1 MSKSDR
7 IPPESR
13 GTRILCLCDK
23 FVAKFTVSTSGACSS
38 SFKRKEQVLIRLFLF
53 VWCMCV
59 MSVHAFELPPGYVY
73 DHEVAIPGYGKR
85 VVYRHPE
92 TKMVKVEL
100 VAEKTSFAR
109 TSVGGSANAIAKSSF
124 SNPPLQ
130 QKNLQRP
137 SFATLLAERERNRG
151 KFAPHPEIQPRQE
164 IAKVVPPRVEPSV
177 PAHVYGNDSEAYIMA
192 LNIYHE
198 SASLRGKNDIG
209 WRSVAGVVFNRLG
222 DPRFPKTIEAVIKE
236 VQGGVCA
243 FSWRC
248 DHISDR
254 PRHQALFEEILAE
267 SKKYLREYR
276 EGRWV
281 DPVQGAHSYHANTV
295 SPNQYFRGLK
305 HVTTVAQGN
314 LAHLFYKDKRL
325 S

>member
-1 MSKSDR
+1 MN
-7 IPPESR
+7 
-13 GTRILCLCDK
+13 
-23 FVAKFTVSTSGACSS
+23 
-38 SFKRKEQVLIRLFLF
+38 
-53 VWCMCV
+53 
-59 MSVHAFELPPGYVY
+59 VHAFELPSGYVY
-73 DHEVAIPGYGKR
+73 DHEVSIPGYGKR

-92 TKMVKVEL
+92 TKMVRVEL
-100 VAEKTSFAR
+100 VAEKTPSTR
-109 TSVGGSANAIAKSSF
+109 PSIGGSANAIAKSSF
-124 SNPPLQ
+124 SNPPQQ
-130 QKNLQRP
+130 QKNLRP
-137 SFATLLAERERNRG
+137 SFATLLSQYERDRG
-151 KFAPHPEIQPRQE
+151 KTVLRSEVQPRQE
-164 IAKVVPPRVEPSV
+164 IAKVAPRMEPSV

-314 LAHLFYKDKRL
+314 LAHFFYKDKRI

>member
-1 MSKSDR
+1 
-7 IPPESR
+7 
-13 GTRILCLCDK
+13 
-23 FVAKFTVSTSGACSS
+23 
-38 SFKRKEQVLIRLFLF
+38 
-53 VWCMCV
+53 MCV

-192 LNIYHE
+192 LNIFWE
-198 SASLRGKNDIG
+198 SKDLRLRDQDNLG
-209 WRSVAGVVFNRLG
+209 WRTIAGVVFVRLE
-222 DPRFPKTIEAVIKE
+222 DPRFPKTVEAVIKE
-236 VQGGVCA
+236 KVKGTCA
-243 FSWRC
+243 FSWLCLLTKKEQEPKNQR
-248 DHISDR
+248 
-254 PRHQALFEEILAE
+254 LFEEILAE